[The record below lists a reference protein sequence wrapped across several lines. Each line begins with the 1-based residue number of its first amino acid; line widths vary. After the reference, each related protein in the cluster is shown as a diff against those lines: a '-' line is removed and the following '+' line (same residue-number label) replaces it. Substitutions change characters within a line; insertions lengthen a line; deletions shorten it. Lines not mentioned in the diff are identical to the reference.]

1 MMQEFTP
8 VLPEG
13 YREDPNVFAKL
24 QSLGARWRNDPVA
37 FVREAIGAEPVPWQ
51 ADVMRSLVDSHKISI
66 RSGHG
71 VGKSS
76 MLAWTV
82 IWWLCTRAPAKV
94 ACTAPT
100 AHQLQDVLWSEIGH
114 WHGKMI
120 QELKDLLDVRK
131 EYIYV
136 NGRAQ
141 DCFAVA
147 RTARQEQPEAF
158 QGFHSDNMLF
168 IVDEA
173 SAVPDIIFQVGQ
185 GAMSTAGAKCIMVGN
200 PNRLS
205 GFFYDSFHSTKQF
218 WKNFHVRCQDSPLAS
233 KQYIDEMLL
242 QYGEDHDVYRI
253 RVLGEFPRGEAN
265 AVLELAKVEA
275 AVNKDLQTN
284 ATPIWGVDVARQGAD
299 RSALAKRAGSKLLE
313 PVKWKNGFDNMEVAG
328 WIMNEYMATPPEL
341 KPFAICV
348 DVIGYG
354 AGVFDRLKELG
365 LPVKA
370 INVANAPVRNP
381 QLYQRLRDE
390 LWFEAQEWFNG
401 EVSMPDD
408 SALISELVSVT
419 YSYESN
425 GKIKVEGKDSLKDK
439 GLRSPDLA
447 DAFCMTFG
455 YRTPISRGFRKPFA
469 KMDYDL
475 YS

>member
-1 MMQEFTP
+1 MSEFAP

-13 YREDPNVFAKL
+13 YKGDDPSVLNKIA
-24 QSLGARWRNDPVA
+24 SLGERWRNDPVA
-37 FVREAIGAEPVPWQ
+37 FVREAIGAEPVAWQ
-51 ADVMRSLVDSHKISI
+51 AEAMRALIADDKISI

-120 QELKDLLDVRK
+120 QELKDLLDIRK

-158 QGFHSDNMLF
+158 QGFHSPNMLF

-185 GAMSTAGAKCIMVGN
+185 GAMSTKGAKAIMVGN

-205 GFFYDSFHSTKQF
+205 GFFYDSFHSNRAL

-233 KQYIDEMLL
+233 EKYIADMKL
-242 QYGEDHDVYRI
+242 QYGEDHDVFRI
-253 RVLGEFPRGEAN
+253 RVLGDFPRGEAN

-275 AVNKDLQTN
+275 AVGKKIDSP
-284 ATPIWGVDVARQGAD
+284 AAVIWGVDVARQGAD
-299 RSALAKRAGSKLLE
+299 RSTLAKRRGSALLE
-313 PVKWKNGFDNMEVAG
+313 PVQWKNGFDNMEVAG
-328 WIMNEYMATPPEL
+328 WIMNEFLKTPDHE
-341 KPFAICV
+341 KPFAICI

-354 AGVFDRLKELG
+354 AGVYDRLKELG

-370 INVANAPVRNP
+370 INVANSAKDGK
-381 QLYQRLRDE
+381 LYSRLRDE
-390 LWFEAQEWFNG
+390 LWFRAQEWFNG

-408 SALISELVSVT
+408 PALISELVSVT
-419 YSYESN
+419 YWYESN
-425 GKIKVEGKDSLKDK
+425 GKIKVEGKDDLKDR

-447 DAFCMTFG
+447 DAFCLTFA
-455 YRTPISRGFRKPFA
+455 YTSPINRLARKPFA
-469 KMDYDL
+469 NQDYDI
-475 YS
+475 YG